1 MTTIRGLAACTVL
14 ESSQL
19 GSLAHSF
26 IKKSSKTPD
35 DRLVSSLTRKIC
47 VVKSGMGKQPSRGD
61 LCPRV
66 PDDHTRSGSVGSV
79 RLCSRARNSARSHA
93 LSSKRSKTPDDR
105 LVSSPT
111 RKICVVKEELDRT
124 FLAERL
130 WAPQNPV

>member
-1 MTTIRGLAACTVL
+1 ML

-47 VVKSGMGKQPSRGD
+47 VVKSGMGKQPSAAIFARAFRMTIHG
-61 LCPRV
+61 LAACACARELA
-66 PDDHTRSGSVGSV
+66 TR
-79 RLCSRARNSARSHA
+79 LARTLFHQ
-93 LSSKRSKTPDDR
+93 KWSKTPDDR

>member
-1 MTTIRGLAACTVL
+1 MTTIHGLAACAVL

-79 RLCSRARNSARSHA
+79 RLCSCVGRLPFRLLSRLQLAFELVQEAPVGAIGNNLLRAR
-93 LSSKRSKTPDDR
+93 
-105 LVSSPT
+105 
-111 RKICVVKEELDRT
+111 LDQPGI
-124 FLAERL
+124 AH
-130 WAPQNPV
+130 PQ